1 MESTDHES
9 VRRDH
14 RQEERMRRR
23 SGMTLLELLVV
34 IAIIAV
40 LLGLLLPA
48 VQKVREAALRIQST
62 NNLRQIITATH
73 NFASDHEGSLPTIDG
88 SPSGPNPG
96 QSLWIALLPYV
107 DQANAYAGYLGKG
120 QEVYSVTIKTYI
132 SPADPTFTG
141 TVTGIAS
148 YAANAQ
154 AFWGSPGL
162 ARTFADGTSNT
173 LAFAE
178 HYAQNCDYT
187 KFWFD
192 VSEADPSVHRA
203 TFADGGPAVNRF
215 ANDGDYY
222 PITTGPPPTS
232 QWLDG
237 LTFQVA
243 PKPGPDCNTHMA
255 QTPHRSGMLVAI
267 ADGSVRQLAPAM
279 SPTTYWGA
287 ITPARGEVL
296 GSDW

>member
-1 MESTDHES
+1 
-9 VRRDH
+9 
-14 RQEERMRRR
+14 
-23 SGMTLLELLVV
+23 MTLLELLVV
-34 IAIIAV
+34 IAIIGV

-48 VQKVREAALRIQST
+48 VQKVREAALRTQST

-73 NFASDHEGSLPTIDG
+73 NFASDHQDRLPTIDG
-88 SPSGPNPG
+88 SPGGPNPG
-96 QSLWIALLPYV
+96 QSLWIALLPYI
-107 DQANAYAGYLGKG
+107 DQGNAYAGYLGKLRR
-120 QEVYSVTIKTYI
+120 VYSVNIKTYI

-141 TVTGIAS
+141 TVTGITS

-187 KFWFD
+187 GFYFG
-192 VSEADPSVHRA
+192 VSDDSGVHRA
-203 TFADGGPAVNRF
+203 TFADGGPTINGG

-222 PITTGPPPTS
+222 PITTGSPPTS

-279 SPTTYWGA
+279 SPTTYWA
-287 ITPARGEVL
+287 AVTPARGELL
-296 GSDW
+296 GPDW